1 MKVLRTIV
9 WVLVIA
15 VLAAFTVANWEP
27 VEVRI
32 WQGLVLDTKL
42 PALVVFAFLAG
53 LVPTWLVYR
62 ATRWRLAKRIAQLEA
77 NLAVPSAAL
86 TSTQLDSAANQTTE
100 TP

>member
-1 MKVLRTIV
+1 MKVLRSII
-9 WVLVIA
+9 WVLAIA
-15 VLAAFTVANWEP
+15 VLVAFTVANWVP

-42 PALVVFAFLAG
+42 PALVIFAFLAG

-62 ATRWRLAKRIAQLEA
+62 ATRWRLAKRIATLEA
-77 NLAVPSAAL
+77 NLSAPTASL
-86 TSTQLDSAANQTTE
+86 SSTQLDQAAQQSTE